1 MFLGHASHYG
11 YIGAEQLLHEQCA
24 ERPAPLPVG
33 LYLAAYAAALGATYL
48 LPNRK
53 RLAIPP
59 CVHEMQ

>member
-1 MFLGHASHYG
+1 MDTLELNYYFMSNALSA
-11 YIGAEQLLHEQCA
+11 
-24 ERPAPLPVG
+24 LPPYQWVCIWQ
-33 LYLAAYAAALGATYL
+33 AYAAALGATYL

>member
-1 MFLGHASHYG
+1 MDTLELNYYFMSNALSA
-11 YIGAEQLLHEQCA
+11 L
-24 ERPAPLPVG
+24 PPLPVG
-33 LYLAAYAAALGATYL
+33 LYLASLAAALGATYL

>member
-1 MFLGHASHYG
+1 MQVTMDTLELNYYFMSNALSA
-11 YIGAEQLLHEQCA
+11 
-24 ERPAPLPVG
+24 LPPYQWVCIWQ
-33 LYLAAYAAALGATYL
+33 AYAAALGATYL